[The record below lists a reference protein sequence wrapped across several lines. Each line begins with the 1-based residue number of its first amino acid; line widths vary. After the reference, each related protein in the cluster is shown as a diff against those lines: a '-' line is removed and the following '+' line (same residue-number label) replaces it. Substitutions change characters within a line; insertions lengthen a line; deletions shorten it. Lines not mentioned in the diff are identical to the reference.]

1 MIGANPGRLA
11 GVRCE
16 RAGTSIVFALWKES
30 ERFAADAD
38 LVALPLNSANRC
50 ARLGRDAEVQTRPEE
65 QVSRTPEPLREGVD
79 YSRWDSHDCQRMG
92 ALSGRSETFARSPRK
107 DHEVRILTPD
117 QADAVM
123 RGDVVDA
130 GSVGVVVSV
139 VLPAGPLGAAVVNY
153 TDEHGALHSTLLPPA
168 SAVRLKA
175 GSRLVVPAIDVGGT
189 HRVLGAG

>member
-1 MIGANPGRLA
+1 
-11 GVRCE
+11 
-16 RAGTSIVFALWKES
+16 
-30 ERFAADAD
+30 
-38 LVALPLNSANRC
+38 
-50 ARLGRDAEVQTRPEE
+50 
-65 QVSRTPEPLREGVD
+65 
-79 YSRWDSHDCQRMG
+79 
-92 ALSGRSETFARSPRK
+92 
-107 DHEVRILTPD
+107 VRILTPD